1 MDDNE
6 EIIRRLGTLSKSP
19 PIVEIQARL
28 DIGKSRYKHGV
39 RAHDDTTQWGTKT
52 NSWLEMALEEID
64 DAIIYVLAES
74 IREHGVVCLPKY
86 GRVTSN
92 LLEIRKQVVELQED
106 REGE

>member
-52 NSWLEMALEEID
+52 NSWLENSNFYIKWCVTENIEKLTD
-64 DAIIYVLAES
+64 FSKKS
-74 IREHGVVCLPKY
+74 I
-86 GRVTSN
+86 N
-92 LLEIRKQVVELQED
+92 IAFA
-106 REGE
+106 